1 MPVLSARLCA
11 YLSEELRMRTE
22 KSDECR
28 RGCAAGSEMRHG
40 GTKNGAGIVRQCTV
54 LTVPAAVPDSTKSCT
69 GSVLFER
76 TACGA
81 NSNP

>member
-1 MPVLSARLCA
+1 
-11 YLSEELRMRTE
+11 
-22 KSDECR
+22 
-28 RGCAAGSEMRHG
+28 MRHG